1 MVATGS
7 GLSDPQPDAPH
18 VELTRRAA
26 KEVDASLLI
35 HSSVGLTKPGY
46 VDHYT
51 RVRCYQAVLDPYP
64 DKKAALSL
72 LPLATRMGGPRE
84 AVWHTII
91 RKNYGCSHLIVG
103 RDHAGP
109 GSDSS
114 GKPFHGPYDAPGRG
128 NRSRIPTN
136 RKYFARIRVPS
147 RYQAAVL
154 AIHRAGHT
162 IDEQLGQVPM
172 RIGDTLLLVADTGFR
187 DRNDFLLISGLRPT
201 PSRASKRALIV
212 GLITVALVV
221 SASIELLPILNASLL
236 AAVCLVLF
244 GILTPGEPRGAVD
257 LDVIIVIASA
267 FGVAA
272 AVQTSGLAHVLA
284 DGLVGILSG
293 LGITGLGVLLATV
306 ILTAVEQ
313 QRRCLV
319 ERGDR
324 LGQPFLGPAR

>member
-1 MVATGS
+1 
-7 GLSDPQPDAPH
+7 
-18 VELTRRAA
+18 
-26 KEVDASLLI
+26 
-35 HSSVGLTKPGY
+35 
-46 VDHYT
+46 
-51 RVRCYQAVLDPYP
+51 
-64 DKKAALSL
+64 
-72 LPLATRMGGPRE
+72 
-84 AVWHTII
+84 
-91 RKNYGCSHLIVG
+91 
-103 RDHAGP
+103 
-109 GSDSS
+109 
-114 GKPFHGPYDAPGRG
+114 
-128 NRSRIPTN
+128 
-136 RKYFARIRVPS
+136 
-147 RYQAAVL
+147 
-154 AIHRAGHT
+154 
-162 IDEQLGQVPM
+162 M

-244 GILTPGEPRGAVD
+244 GILTPASPGAVD